1 MGQPRSWQ
9 WIRSD
14 ATHRMR
20 LFPVA
25 LVACL
30 LVLAGCGTG
39 ATGGDAAGGTPTA
52 TVGAASTSDG
62 TTLFPAGRNA
72 TAPDSFEPS
81 ETVEVTI
88 TRVVDGDTV
97 DVRLPDGQEDTV
109 RLVGVDTPEVHVENE
124 PAEYESV
131 PDTDEGALCLRRA
144 GHNATDYVRGRL
156 EGREVTLAF
165 DPLTDRRGGYDRL
178 LAYVYVDGRNLNGE
192 LVAAG
197 HARVYDTEF
206 ELRDSFEAV
215 EAPAQSDGRGLWA
228 CR

>member
-1 MGQPRSWQ
+1 MAQPRSCQ

-14 ATHRMR
+14 ATDRMR
-20 LFPVA
+20 LFPVL

-39 ATGGDAAGGTPTA
+39 ATGGNAAGGTPTA
-52 TVGAASTSDG
+52 TAGTASTPG
-62 TTLFPAGRNA
+62 GATPYPAGTNA
-72 TAPDSFEPS
+72 TALDSFEPS
-81 ETVEVTI
+81 ETVEVTV

-97 DVRLPDGQEDTV
+97 DVRLPDGEEDTV
-109 RLVGVDTPEVHVENE
+109 RLVGVDTPEVHVENA
-124 PAEYESV
+124 PAEYEGV

-144 GHNATDYVRGRL
+144 GHTATDYASARL
-156 EGREVTLAF
+156 EGADVTLAF

-206 ELRDSFEAV
+206 ALRDSFEAM
-215 EAPAQSDGRGLWA
+215 EASAQSDGRGLWT